1 MTSPKK
7 PSHKPSKK
15 EPPRKAV
22 DDADNGAYNP
32 LSDKA
37 KNNEK
42 FFQRVYGFVE
52 DQIMM
57 TRNKSGTVYAT
68 FGSERGVETLPL
80 ACARMSSKIKR
91 MVRDEFDFR
100 APKYMIAELVE
111 ELQDT
116 AQDMPLEIHEVH
128 RRVARGTRGQIFLD
142 LHDENNRVLE
152 VDHDGYRHH
161 DSDDELPLFLRTPGM
176 TALPDPVG
184 VIGNIEL
191 LRGFLNYGAENN
203 WYLIIVFILYSLR
216 PLGPYA
222 ILVVLGTAGSSK
234 STFSRIL
241 RLLIDPSSVPTQAL
255 PRSVADLMITASNS
269 HLLVF
274 DNVRTLSLDL
284 SDALCQLATGGGVRK
299 RTLYTDN
306 EETLIHVTKPCIL
319 NGIDDVASQP
329 DLVSRCILME
339 LPAITV
345 RRTEEELNSKFAAS
359 ISAIFAG
366 LMTALSKTLAEL
378 DNVTEF
384 PDARMAD
391 FARFGVAVERALGW
405 PTNSFKEAFAQN
417 QQQQMTNSLGD
428 DPLAA
433 AIRTLVHTEVE
444 AGTTYTKTP
453 TDLLAALREVATH
466 HQVSNRAWPMS
477 PLSLGKRLKKMEP
490 ALRACGVGVA
500 FHHSGNRTISVK
512 RLENFRK

>member
-1 MTSPKK
+1 MTSPTK

-15 EPPRKAV
+15 EPPKKAV
-22 DDADNGAYNP
+22 DAPNNDAHNP

-42 FFQRVYGFVE
+42 FFQKVYSFVE

-68 FGSERGVETLPL
+68 FGSERGFETLPL
-80 ACARMSSKIKR
+80 TCTRMSSKIKR
-91 MVRDEFDFR
+91 MIRDEFEFR
-100 APKYMIAELVE
+100 APKHMIAELVE

-116 AQDMPLEIHEVH
+116 AQDISLEVYEVH
-128 RRVARGTRGQIFLD
+128 HRVARGIKGQIFLD

-152 VDHDGYRHH
+152 VDRDGYRHH

-184 VIGNIEL
+184 VTGNIEL
-191 LRGFLNYGAENN
+191 LRNLLNYGSESN

-216 PLGPYA
+216 PLGPYT
-222 ILVVLGTAGSSK
+222 ILVVSGTAGSSK

-306 EETLIHVTKPCIL
+306 AETLIHVTKPCIL

-339 LPAITV
+339 LPAITT
-345 RRTEEELNSKFAAS
+345 RRTEEELNSKLAAS

-405 PTNSFKEAFAQN
+405 PTNCFKEAFSQN

-433 AIRTLVHTEVE
+433 AIRTLVHTELEVD
-444 AGTTYTKTP
+444 TTYTKTP
-453 TDLLAALREVATH
+453 TDLLAALRDVATH
-466 HQVSNRAWPMS
+466 RQLSNRAWPMS
-477 PLSLGKRLKKMEP
+477 SLSLGKRLRKMEP
-490 ALRACGVGVA
+490 ALRACGVGIK
-500 FHHSGNRTISVK
+500 FHHSGNRAISVK
-512 RLENFRK
+512 RLDNFRR

>member
-1 MTSPKK
+1 MTTPKK
-7 PSHKPSKK
+7 PSNKLPQT
-15 EPPRKAV
+15 EPPKKAV
-22 DDADNGAYNP
+22 DVGNNDAHNP

-37 KNNEK
+37 KDNEK
-42 FFQRVYGFVE
+42 FFQKVYGFVE
-52 DQIMM
+52 NQLAL
-57 TRNKSGTVYAT
+57 TRNKSGTIHAT
-68 FGSERGVETLPL
+68 FMPDRVLETVPVKS
-80 ACARMSSKIKR
+80 ARMGSKIKK
-91 MVRDEFDFR
+91 MIRDEFRFR
-100 APKYMIAELVE
+100 APKQMIAELIE

-116 AQDMPLEIHEVH
+116 AQDMPLETHEVH
-128 RRVARGTRGQIFLD
+128 HRVARGTTGQIFVD
-142 LHDENNRVLE
+142 LHDQNNLVLE
-152 VDHDGYRHH
+152 VDRDGYRHH
-161 DSDDELPLFLRTPGM
+161 DFDDELPLFLRTPGM

-184 VIGNIEL
+184 VVGNVEL
-191 LRGFLNYGAENN
+191 LRGFLNFGTENN

-274 DNVRTLSLDL
+274 DNVRTLSLEL

-345 RRTEEELNSKFAAS
+345 RRTEEELNSKLAAS

-378 DNVTEF
+378 DNVTDF

-405 PTNSFKEAFAQN
+405 PANSFKEAFAQN

-433 AIRTLVHTEVE
+433 AIRTLVHAEVE
-444 AGTTYTKTP
+444 ADSTYTKTP
-453 TDLLAALREVATH
+453 TELLVALREVATH
-466 HQVSNRAWPMS
+466 RQLSNRAWPMS

-490 ALRACGVGVA
+490 ALRACGVGIT

-512 RLENFRK
+512 RLDNFRK